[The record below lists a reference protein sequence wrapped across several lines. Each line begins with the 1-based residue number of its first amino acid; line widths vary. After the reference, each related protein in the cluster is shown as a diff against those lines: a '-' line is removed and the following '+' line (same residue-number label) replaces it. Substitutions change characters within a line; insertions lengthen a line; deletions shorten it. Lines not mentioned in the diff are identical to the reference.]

1 MPPPLVTLEDVSVI
15 LAGARVLE
23 GVSFRLC
30 EGESW
35 AVLGRNGSGKSTLLK
50 LLRGEVWPAPGA
62 GRRLYHLHGEPQ
74 ESPIGMRERIA
85 LVSPELQE
93 AYHKRDWDLDV
104 DAVVLSGFTDS
115 VYRQEPPTEAE
126 RRRVG
131 EVAAELGVERL
142 LGRRFLSLSTGEARR
157 VLLARALAPR
167 PRVLLLDEAANGLDA
182 SSRRWFLEAVSRVA
196 RGGLTVVMAT
206 HRPEEVL
213 PEMTRVARMEDGR
226 LEVLAGGAPPLPGD
240 RSPGATPSPTLP
252 RFAGEGKSARR
263 SGLHGRSLPAA
274 DSRTSLPAA
283 RGGPG
288 RGDQQ
293 SPDAPAPLLHLE
305 QASVNVSG
313 HPVLHA
319 IDWTVLPG
327 ENWAVLGPNGAGKST
342 LIRLL
347 AGEEQPMPGGR
358 VRRLGLPS
366 RTGLWELRARVALVS
381 PELQARHRYEERGE
395 EVVLSGFF
403 GSIGLP
409 EEPTPSQ
416 REAARRWMDRLGATR
431 LAGRR
436 AQTLSHG
443 ELRRLLLA
451 RALVREPELLLL
463 DEPCDG
469 LDAASRAEFL
479 SLLESLCRGGLHL
492 VLASHHASD
501 LISSIDHVLELEAGR
516 VRGSGPRA

>member
-1 MPPPLVTLEDVSVI
+1 MAVPLVTLENASVV

-23 GVSFRLC
+23 GISFTLRD
-30 EGESW
+30 GESW
-35 AVLGRNGSGKSTLLK
+35 AVLGRNGSGKSTFLK
-50 LLRGEVWPAPGA
+50 LLRGEVWPAPGG
-62 GRRLYHLHGEPQ
+62 GRRLYHLDGPPQ
-74 ESPIGMRERIA
+74 ESPIGMRDRIA
-85 LVSPELQE
+85 LVSAEQQE
-93 AYHKRDWDLDV
+93 AYHKRDWDLDA
-104 DAVVLSGFTDS
+104 DAVILSGFTDS

-126 RRRVG
+126 RRRAG

-182 SSRRWFLEAVSRVA
+182 VSRRRFLEAVSRVA
-196 RGGLTVVMAT
+196 RGGLPVVMAT
-206 HRPEEVL
+206 HRAEEVL
-213 PEMTRVARMEDGR
+213 PEMTRVARMDGGR
-226 LEVLAGGAPPLPGD
+226 LEVLAGEGRRPLSPPQGAPGLP
-240 RSPGATPSPTLP
+240 
-252 RFAGEGKSARR
+252 
-263 SGLHGRSLPAA
+263 
-274 DSRTSLPAA
+274 LPAA
-283 RGGPG
+283 RGVPG
-288 RGDQQ
+288 SGGHEAR
-293 SPDAPAPLLHLE
+293 APAASPLLHLE
-305 QASVNVSG
+305 RASVNVSG

-319 IDWTVLPG
+319 LDWTVLPG
-327 ENWAVLGPNGAGKST
+327 ESWAVLGPNGAGKST

-409 EEPTPSQ
+409 EEPTPAQ
-416 REAARRWMDRLGATR
+416 REAARRWMDRLGAAH
-431 LAGRR
+431 LAARR
-436 AQTLSHG
+436 VQALSHG

-469 LDAASRAEFL
+469 LDASSRAEL
-479 SLLESLCRGGLHL
+479 LALLESLCRGGLHL

-501 LISSIDHVLELEAGR
+501 LIPSIDHVLELEGGR
-516 VRGSGPRA
+516 VRRAGPRA